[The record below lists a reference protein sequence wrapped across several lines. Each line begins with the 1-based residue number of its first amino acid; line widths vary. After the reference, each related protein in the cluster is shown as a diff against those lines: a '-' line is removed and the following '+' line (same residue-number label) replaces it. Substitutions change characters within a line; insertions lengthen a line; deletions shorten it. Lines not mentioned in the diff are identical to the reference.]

1 MKPLNVVVAQMD
13 SRKAESLAASLHNH
27 FRTVSVAR
35 SLEELRNAIPRH
47 RADVAIVDLE
57 LVSVPEVAELHS
69 EFGATHLICTHRVPD
84 EEMWTS
90 AMSAGAADVCPNDNV
105 PTIVGSALKSLG
117 MMSQAQ
123 AA

>member
-1 MKPLNVVVAQMD
+1 MKPLNIVVAQMD
-13 SRKAESLAASLHNH
+13 SKKAEMLAASLHDH

-35 SLEELRNAIPRH
+35 SLEELRSAIPRH

-69 EFGATHLICTHRVPD
+69 EFAGTRLICTHRVPD
-84 EEMWTS
+84 DEMWTS
-90 AMSAGAADVCPNDNV
+90 AMSAGASDVCPNDSV
-105 PTIVGSALKSLG
+105 PFIVVSALRSIGL
-117 MMSQAQ
+117 MTQAQ